1 MILGKKIVLENSK
14 KIMVK
19 NQVFNGLN
27 YVDQQIDNLEG
38 KSKPSFVKMKFIN
51 LDIHPKFSDLF
62 WYLKFTF

>member
-51 LDIHPKFSDLF
+51 LDIHPTFSDLF